1 LPGLGTGSLP
11 LVILVPLL
19 LVAAEA
25 FMADEQVS
33 AGRLVLKRTVE
44 APITEAPFGG
54 ATSARATR
62 QRARNVHPFLIRTM

>member
-1 LPGLGTGSLP
+1 
-11 LVILVPLL
+11 
-19 LVAAEA
+19 
-25 FMADEQVS
+25 MADEQVS